1 MQSKNLNL
9 YLLLVIAALIIVILL
24 MRSCTPTQNVDIPVA
39 GTTTVDTTYRDII
52 KYETKTVVLHE
63 TDTEYVKEPWMIPD
77 SNYAVLKQ
85 QFEDL
90 VNLYAVKN
98 IYKDTILVDTIGYIT
113 VTDTIQKNKMLQRK
127 YFHLYSIPT
136 ITITNVVPLPPKREL
151 FLGAGVTFAYPTVPQ
166 GITTGLLFKD
176 KKSRVFGLQCGVNT
190 KGLVTYNAS
199 VYWNINW
206 KK

>member
-24 MRSCTPTQNVDIPVA
+24 MRSCTPTQNVDIPA
-39 GTTTVDTTYRDII
+39 PGTTKVDTTYRDIV
-52 KYETKTVVLHE
+52 KYETKTVVIYE

-136 ITITNVVPLPPKREL
+136 ITITKEIPLPPKREL
-151 FLGAGVTFAYPTVPQ
+151 FLGAGVSLAYPTVPQ
-166 GITTGLLFKD
+166 GISTGLLFKD
-176 KKSRVFGLQCGVNT
+176 KKNHVFGLQCGVNT

-199 VYWNINW
+199 MYWNIAL

>member
-24 MRSCTPTQNVDIPVA
+24 MRSCTPTQNVDIPA
-39 GTTTVDTTYRDII
+39 PGTTKVDTTYRDIV
-52 KYETKTVVLHE
+52 KYETKTVVIYE

-151 FLGAGVTFAYPTVPQ
+151 FLGAGVSLAYPTVPQ
-166 GITTGLLFKD
+166 GISTGLLFKD
-176 KKSRVFGLQCGVNT
+176 KKNHVFGLQCGVNT

-199 VYWNINW
+199 MYWNIAL